1 MGRLMG
7 GSVGS
12 PERAVTPS
20 ASAGTT
26 RYADLAVLVAHLGA
40 RDLLVLHRSATGRY
54 ALRGGVG
61 AGERWA
67 GAVEVAPAE
76 EPLLREAV
84 SNGHIVV
91 VAGSADARRV
101 LGPYWAATAAVVP
114 VDADTVAV
122 WGHPGQSPEFA
133 ELHFGDL
140 YAVSQLAALEVAEVS
155 PATELAHEV
164 AGLRAVQALTT
175 ASVRHLD
182 EALDLLARV
191 ALEALDATVVLTCT
205 AGGRLAA
212 AGKGTWS
219 ALAAADLAA
228 VARQLRA
235 VEPTSSVLVVQD
247 AATRALPAPLA
258 PGEGIVSYAVV
269 PLPPPMGG
277 ALLVAH
283 GEPARGFTDRC
294 RRIARQL
301 AAAAGPQLRVAEL
314 REQVRRLSA
323 APLRGDPWQDQ
334 LHAMQER
341 VDSGS
346 SVTVVGVRGLP
357 AVEAGIELLG
367 HSVRGQVDVLAP
379 VGQDAVG
386 VLLVDLEEAAAAAAV
401 DRLRAALA
409 QLGAP
414 AGSGPGAA
422 VSVASCPPY
431 GDVARAARRAGLPV
445 C

>member
-1 MGRLMG
+1 M
-7 GSVGS
+7 GS
-12 PERAVTPS
+12 PERAVTPA
-20 ASAGTT
+20 ASARTT

-40 RDLLVLHRSATGRY
+40 RDLLVLHRCAPGRY

-67 GAVEVAPAE
+67 GAVEVALAE

-84 SNGHIVV
+84 SNSHIVV

-122 WGHPGQSPEFA
+122 WGHPRQSTEFA

-140 YAVSQLAALEVAEVS
+140 YSVSQLAALEVTEVS

-175 ASVRHLD
+175 ASVHDLD

-191 ALEALDATVVLTCT
+191 ALEALDATVVLACT
-205 AGGRLAA
+205 AGGRFAA

-219 ALAAADLAA
+219 SVDPADIAA
-228 VARQLRA
+228 VAAKLRA
-235 VEPTSSVLVVQD
+235 VEPARTPLLAQD
-247 AATRALPAPLA
+247 AATRPLPAPLDVD
-258 PGEGIVSYAVV
+258 GGIVSYAVV
-269 PLPPPMGG
+269 PLPLPVGG

-294 RRIARQL
+294 RRIAGQL
-301 AAAAGPQLRVAEL
+301 AAAAGPQLRVGEL

-323 APLRGDPWQDQ
+323 APLRGDPWQEE

-341 VDSGS
+341 VDSGG

-357 AVEAGIELLG
+357 AVEDGLELLR

-379 VGQDAVG
+379 AGRDTVG
-386 VLLVDLEEAAAAAAV
+386 VLLVDLEGAAAAAAV

-414 AGSGPGAA
+414 AGSGQQAT

-431 GDVARAARRAGLPV
+431 GDLARAARRAGLPV

>member
-1 MGRLMG
+1 
-7 GSVGS
+7 VGS
-12 PERAVTPS
+12 PERAVTPA

-40 RDLLVLHRSATGRY
+40 RDLLVLHRSAAGGY

-91 VAGSADARRV
+91 VAGSADACRV

-122 WGHPGQSPEFA
+122 WGHPGQSTEFA

-175 ASVRHLD
+175 ASVRDLD
-182 EALDLLARV
+182 EALHLLARV
-191 ALEALDATVVLTCT
+191 ALEALDATVALACT

-219 ALAAADLAA
+219 STDPADLAA
-228 VARQLRA
+228 VAGELRA
-235 VEPTSSVLVVQD
+235 VEATSSVLVVRD
-247 AATRALPAPLA
+247 AATRPLPAPL
-258 PGEGIVSYAVV
+258 GGDGGIVSYAVV
-269 PLPPPMGG
+269 PLPPPVGG

-283 GEPARGFTDRC
+283 GQPARGFTDRC
-294 RRIARQL
+294 RRLAGQL

-323 APLRGDPWQDQ
+323 APLRGDPWQEQ
-334 LHAMQER
+334 LRAMQQR
-341 VDSGS
+341 VDSGG
-346 SVTVVGVRGLP
+346 SVTVVSVRGLP
-357 AVEAGIELLG
+357 AVEPAIELLR
-367 HSVRGQVDVLAP
+367 HSVRGQVDVLVPA
-379 VGQDAVG
+379 GRDAVG
-386 VLLVDLEEAAAAAAV
+386 VLLVDLDGAAAAATV
-401 DRLRAALA
+401 DRLKAALA
-409 QLGAP
+409 QLDAP
-414 AGSGPGAA
+414 AGGGPRAA
-422 VSVASCPPY
+422 VSVAGCPPY
-431 GDVARAARRAGLPV
+431 GDLARAARRAGLPV